1 MSDDSEE
8 KTLDPTDHKL
18 RKAREKGQVATSQDF
33 VNASVTV
40 SVIIYLIFA
49 WPSMVE
55 SIDQIFRLTVDAA
68 PLTARKGILPAY
80 NMVLYLVGA
89 MLLPF
94 GVVSVFAAIA
104 ANIIHHKGIPFSMHP
119 VTPDFSRVNPSQ
131 IFKKVFAKRNAVEF
145 GMSLLRLTIWFVIAG
160 VLLWFTAPQIFAATM
175 CEGACSIDIGMRVL
189 VILVVALIIMLL
201 VFGLGDL
208 PLQTSLF
215 NHEQKMGHRE
225 MKREMKDTNGN
236 PEFKSHRRNHHQSM
250 VDGGTGGGGGGGKVK
265 ESIILAG
272 PSCAVGLIYHAKD
285 APVPRVVTRYSAG
298 TLRSALAKAAKAGI
312 PVVDDPSL
320 ANDIH
325 QSVSKD
331 ASIRERHF
339 TRVAQHMV
347 NKGLL

>member
-33 VNASVTV
+33 VNASVTI

-55 SIDQIFRLTVDAA
+55 SLDHIFRLTVDAA
-68 PLTARKGILPAY
+68 PRTGRNGILPAY
-80 NMVLYLVGA
+80 NMVLYLVGS

-94 GVVSVFAAIA
+94 GIVAAFAAIA

-119 VTPDFSRVNPSQ
+119 VTPDFNRINPSQ

-145 GMSLLRLTIWFVIAG
+145 GMSLLRITIWFVIAG

-175 CEGACSIDIGMRVL
+175 CEGPCSIDIGLRVL
-189 VILVVALIIMLL
+189 IILTVALIIMLL

-208 PLQTSLF
+208 PLQTALF

-225 MKREMKDTNGN
+225 LKREMKDTNGN
-236 PEFKSHRRNHHQSM
+236 PEFKSHRRNHHQTM
-250 VDGGTGGGGGGGKVK
+250 VESGTGGGGGKVR
-265 ESIILAG
+265 ETIILAG
-272 PSCAVGLIYHAKD
+272 PSCAVGLVYHAKD
-285 APVPRVVTRYSAG
+285 APVPRVVSRYSAAS
-298 TLRSALAKAAKAGI
+298 LRAAIAKAAKAGI
-312 PVVDDPSL
+312 PVVTDPSL
-320 ANDIH
+320 ASDIH
-325 QSVSKD
+325 QSVGKD

-339 TRVAQHMV
+339 ARVAQHMV